1 MNINYYFLIIP
12 ISIFKPIIIIRVLEL
27 ITYES
32 VNSSQQLICICQN
45 NAKRY

>member
-12 ISIFKPIIIIRVLEL
+12 ISIFKPIIIIIRVLEL

-32 VNSSQQLICICQN
+32 VNSSQQLIYICQN
-45 NAKRY
+45 NAK